1 MTKQVNVQKATPT
14 ELYAKKAPYSSV
26 SNDVVA
32 MIVNP
37 DALAIWIYLQTRSSD
52 WKVIASYLQDR
63 FSISRDRYWKAMA
76 CLKELGLLSYETL
89 REEGTGKML
98 GKRIIVHY
106 EPNLPKTVGSD
117 NRRDGS
123 PSIRENDHYSIKDS
137 ITGLSKGKKVAKAPA
152 AAQPTPPNVQFDGTD
167 FVVTEA
173 LLTKWAKA
181 FPGVNID
188 LEVERASVWAASNP
202 PKKDWQRF
210 LSNWLSKKSGTVVDE
225 TNVPVD
231 QIIDLYKQVCP
242 NLPAV
247 TVAGDKIL
255 RSMIVERWNESPTH
269 QSGKDFWLPFFQKA
283 NNRNQVF
290 FRGANV
296 VPRLEALVSRSV
308 FREISEAAQ

>member
-1 MTKQVNVQKATPT
+1 MTDIPRQFKGVWIPAEVWLDRDLSITEKVMMVEISSLQDPDRGCYASNSHFGKFFNLSNSRISEIISSLAAKGLVTIELIRDGRQVVERRVRLTDLFGKANTYSEKASTPFG
-14 ELYAKKAPYSSV
+14 KGVDPYSGNTKG
-26 SNDVVA
+26 SN
-32 MIVNP
+32 
-37 DALAIWIYLQTRSSD
+37 T
-52 WKVIASYLQDR
+52 K
-63 FSISRDRYWKAMA
+63 ISN
-76 CLKELGLLSYETL
+76 
-89 REEGTGKML
+89 TGKWEKP
-98 GKRIIVHY
+98 G
-106 EPNLPKTVGSD
+106 
-117 NRRDGS
+117 RDS
-123 PSIRENDHYSIKDS
+123 
-137 ITGLSKGKKVAKAPA
+137 A
-152 AAQPTPPNVQFDGTD
+152 PTPPNVQFDGTD
-167 FVVTEA
+167 FLVTET
-173 LLTKWAKA
+173 LLAKWAKA

-255 RSMIVERWNESPTH
+255 RSMIVERWNESPVH

-296 VPRLEALVSRSV
+296 VPRLESLVSRSV

>member
-1 MTKQVNVQKATPT
+1 MTDIPRQFKGVWIPAEVWLDRDLSITEKVMMVEISSLQDPDRGCYASNSHFGKFFNLSNSRISEIISSLAAKGLVTIELVRDGRQVVERRVRLTDLFGKANTYSEKASTPFG
-14 ELYAKKAPYSSV
+14 KGVDPYSGKAKG
-26 SNDVVA
+26 SN
-32 MIVNP
+32 
-37 DALAIWIYLQTRSSD
+37 T
-52 WKVIASYLQDR
+52 K
-63 FSISRDRYWKAMA
+63 
-76 CLKELGLLSYETL
+76 
-89 REEGTGKML
+89 
-98 GKRIIVHY
+98 II
-106 EPNLPKTVGSD
+106 NT
-117 NRRDGS
+117 
-123 PSIRENDHYSIKDS
+123 
-137 ITGLSKGKKVAKAPA
+137 SKGEKGERAE
-152 AAQPTPPNVQFDGTD
+152 AQSPPNVRFDGTD
-167 FVVTEA
+167 FFVAEN
-173 LLTKWAKA
+173 LLTKWATA

-188 LEVERASVWAASNP
+188 LEIERASVWAASNP

-231 QIIDLYKQVCP
+231 QIIGLYGQVCP

-247 TVAGDKIL
+247 TVASDKVL

-296 VPRLEALVSRSV
+296 TPRLEALVSRSV